1 MDTPR
6 FPPFMGAIMRR
17 TLPLLFLTDP
27 ANLFLA
33 LLAPTGA
40 DAAGLPAASA
50 PPARH
55 VAKQPATGLR

>member
-1 MDTPR
+1 
-6 FPPFMGAIMRR
+6 MRR

-33 LLAPTGA
+33 LPAPTGA
-40 DAAGLPAASA
+40 DAAGLPAPSA

-55 VAKQPATGLR
+55 VAMPPAPAIPGTGLR